1 MPRRGRFWFALSLL
15 WLAAIPAATTR
26 GAAPGAA
33 PDEDDDGPA
42 AGHSGSAAPRRGDGY
57 AIKLTRPMKVGQ
69 RYAWSAD
76 ATVID
81 SLPGPPGT
89 PTVPETVSVHLAAV
103 VQILA
108 VDAHGE
114 VTEMAATIEECTART
129 GRERRTIVQPGRV
142 ILAEAG
148 KWKTKLTATSGNFT
162 IQDDVLLRSV
172 LSIPRLDPTCDD
184 DVFGTAKRQN
194 VRDTWPIRPDQLA
207 RSWAAA
213 GYKLKPQ
220 TISGSVKIRSA
231 EVVDGVECLRVV
243 GRAKI
248 EHFMPPAL
256 DLPQG
261 VEVGDATTEFK
272 FTKLLPA
279 DPSLHALQDSHSM
292 TVRVVLKKDPR
303 SITPEVREG
312 KLLRSVGVKMR
323 LLPD

>member
-1 MPRRGRFWFALSLL
+1 MPRRGRFGFALSLL
-15 WLAAIPAATTR
+15 WLAAIVAA
-26 GAAPGAA
+26 AAPAGARA
-33 PDEDDDGPA
+33 AADDEDDGPA
-42 AGHSGSAAPRRGDGY
+42 AGHPGSPAPTRGDGY
-57 AIKLTRPMKVGQ
+57 AIRLTRPMKVGQ
-69 RYAWSAD
+69 RYTWTAD

-89 PTVPETVSVHLAAV
+89 PTIPQTVSLHLDAV

-108 VDAHGE
+108 VDADGE
-114 VTEMAATIEECTART
+114 VTEMACTIEECTART
-129 GRERRTIVQPGRV
+129 GRERKTVVQPGRV

-148 KWKTKLTATSGNFT
+148 KWKTKLTATSGNLT
-162 IQDDVLLRSV
+162 IQDDALLRSV

-184 DVFGTAKRQN
+184 DVFGTARRQN
-194 VRDTWPIRPDQLA
+194 VRDTWPVRAEQMA

-231 EVVDGVECLRVV
+231 EVVDGVECVRVV

-248 EHFMPPAL
+248 EHFMPPSL
-256 DLPQG
+256 DLPPG

-279 DPSLHALQDSHSM
+279 DPSLHVLQDSHSI